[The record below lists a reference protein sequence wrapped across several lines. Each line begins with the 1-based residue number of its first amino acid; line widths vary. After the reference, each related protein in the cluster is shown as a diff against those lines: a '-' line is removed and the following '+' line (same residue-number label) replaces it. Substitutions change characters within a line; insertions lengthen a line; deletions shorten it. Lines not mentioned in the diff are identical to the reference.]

1 MPLNIEEEEEL
12 IMYMLYISESTKS
25 RLSALSILS
34 VNHEC
39 LGFEFFLS
47 LFFLFQTQNDYF
59 SSYIFIGYGYG

>member
-12 IMYMLYISESTKS
+12 IMYMLYIYQNQPKAGYHRWAYYQLTMNAW
-25 RLSALSILS
+25 ALI
-34 VNHEC
+34 
-39 LGFEFFLS
+39 FLS